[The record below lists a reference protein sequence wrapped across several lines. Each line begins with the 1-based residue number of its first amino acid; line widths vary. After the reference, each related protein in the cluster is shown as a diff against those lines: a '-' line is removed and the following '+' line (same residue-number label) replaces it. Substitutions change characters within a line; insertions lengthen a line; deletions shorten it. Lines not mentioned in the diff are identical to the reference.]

1 MSTVKNLL
9 FVSSTGIISFVS
21 IEKRRH
27 IVNAF
32 NGTCLF
38 LFPLKKWKKFLLS
51 WCSQRVRKRP
61 FALNGL
67 LGEKFLRIMFNN
79 GRYKIVFKISILY
92 LWYLSILSI
101 YLDLSIDIFLR
112 VILSCLIQSTY
123 TFMQSTYTLITLC
136 TYYVFQHHFQSLLIK
151 LWTSWMD

>member
-32 NGTCLF
+32 HGTCLF

-123 TFMQSTYTLITLC
+123 TFMQSTYTLIILC
-136 TYYVFQHHFQSLLIK
+136 TYYVFRHHFLSLLIK

>member
-1 MSTVKNLL
+1 MFLQCGSTSSSRKQVNSQMSTVKNLL
-9 FVSSTGIISFVS
+9 FVSSTGILSFVS

-32 NGTCLF
+32 HGTCLF

-92 LWYLSILSI
+92 LWYFYQSS
-101 YLDLSIDIFLR
+101 YSKVKF
-112 VILSCLIQSTY
+112 IQSSLRHMRKY
-123 TFMQSTYTLITLC
+123 PSRQLNVQS
-136 TYYVFQHHFQSLLIK
+136 
-151 LWTSWMD
+151 